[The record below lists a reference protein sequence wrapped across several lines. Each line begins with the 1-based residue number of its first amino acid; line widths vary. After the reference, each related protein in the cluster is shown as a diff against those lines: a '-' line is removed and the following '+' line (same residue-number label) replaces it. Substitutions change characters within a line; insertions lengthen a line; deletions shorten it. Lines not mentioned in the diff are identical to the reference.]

1 MGNLHEPPRWR
12 PRVESPP
19 DRSAQTALAASART
33 PDRSRVKS
41 TSHRSA
47 TRRGRPDNSDAR
59 DRLTQVCPSLRPRR
73 SASHPDVGTAPFALS
88 PSPGG
93 RRGETTTGAST
104 QRQTSQDL
112 GVQAGP
118 RGCCVAPPQG
128 SADPTVRGSRRRRR
142 WPPRDRKGRPAEP
155 ARPPSTRGPHRP
167 QDNASRAEPCPD
179 AVVIAGRRS
188 ARGAPA
194 ERPRQPRD
202 QQQRGDT
209 RYYVAPP
216 ASWRADQLQPRALP
230 VESPR
235 SWVPNARCGDRT
247 RCSLL
252 SWRFQAVRDRSQPD
266 RVSSRARPQGGK
278 NDYRCDGGLRIRPNR
293 PGPSRTE
300 RGLEIDLAPLLTCQ
314 LARGVLTPRPK
325 YPPTACLENGGLMR
339 LRRHFRQHACFQA
352 QRLHRL

>member
-1 MGNLHEPPRWR
+1 MVVLQASAECGVSRWAPCLARLPAGCKSSLSTQVDGSAKVATIRSCSRCWTSLAAPPPSVFMTSRVSANHRPQGEPPRTTSVEASCRTISSR
-12 PRVESPP
+12 PQ
-19 DRSAQTALAASART
+19 RSNSAGSFSART
-33 PDRSRVKS
+33 PDRSRAKS

-47 TRRGRPDNSDAR
+47 TRGGRPDNPDAR

-73 SASHPDVGTAPFALS
+73 SASHLDVGTAPFALS
-88 PSPGG
+88 LSPGG

-142 WPPRDRKGRPAEP
+142 WPPRGRKGRPAEP

-167 QDNASRAEPCPD
+167 QDNASRGEPCPG

-202 QQQRGDT
+202 AQQRGDT
-209 RYYVAPP
+209 RYYVAP
-216 ASWRADQLQPRALP
+216 AACWRADQLQPRALP
-230 VESPR
+230 VASP
-235 SWVPNARCGDRT
+235 
-247 RCSLL
+247 
-252 SWRFQAVRDRSQPD
+252 
-266 RVSSRARPQGGK
+266 
-278 NDYRCDGGLRIRPNR
+278 
-293 PGPSRTE
+293 
-300 RGLEIDLAPLLTCQ
+300 
-314 LARGVLTPRPK
+314 
-325 YPPTACLENGGLMR
+325 
-339 LRRHFRQHACFQA
+339 
-352 QRLHRL
+352 